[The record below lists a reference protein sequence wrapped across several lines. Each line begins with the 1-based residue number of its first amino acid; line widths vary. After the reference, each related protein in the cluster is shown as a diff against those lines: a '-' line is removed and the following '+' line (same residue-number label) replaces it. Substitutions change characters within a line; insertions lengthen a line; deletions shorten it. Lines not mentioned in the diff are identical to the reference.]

1 MLYSLLS
8 ILLQPEVSGG
18 PACSSAGRWR
28 RSPPGPMGC
37 GGGTEQIGFLLL
49 MFAVLYFLMIRP
61 QQKRAKQHDQM
72 LGAFKKGDIVRTNG
86 GIRGEVTA
94 LDERDVT
101 IEIADRTRSRS
112 FAATWR
118 AWTKPPK
125 KKAERTGEDHGSR
138 LVFSF
143 GNRRRLVRF
152 GLPRPCGRASTA
164 GCRAP
169 TSSKRPSTIRS
180 TRASTSRGACG

>member
-8 ILLQPEVSGG
+8 ILLQPDVTGG
-18 PACSSAGRWR
+18 PAAPA
-28 RSPPGPMGC
+28 PPGGGAPAPGPVGC

-72 LGAFKKGDIVRTNG
+72 LGALKKGDIVRTNG

-101 IEIADRTRSRS
+101 LEIADRTRIKVLRS
-112 FAATWR
+112 AVA
-118 AWTKPPK
+118 
-125 KKAERTGEDHGSR
+125 
-138 LVFSF
+138 
-143 GNRRRLVRF
+143 
-152 GLPRPCGRASTA
+152 GLDQ
-164 GCRAP
+164 P
-169 TSSKRPSTIRS
+169 TEEKS
-180 TRASTSRGACG
+180 

>member
-1 MLYSLLS
+1 MS

-18 PACSSAGRWR
+18 PPPAAAPGGEGG
-28 RSPPGPMGC
+28 PGPGPMGC

-72 LGAFKKGDIVRTNG
+72 LGALKKGDTVRTNG

-101 IEIADRTRSRS
+101 IEIADRTRIKVLRS
-112 FAATWR
+112 HIA
-118 AWTKPPK
+118 
-125 KKAERTGEDHGSR
+125 
-138 LVFSF
+138 
-143 GNRRRLVRF
+143 
-152 GLPRPCGRASTA
+152 GLDQ
-164 GCRAP
+164 AP
-169 TSSKRPSTIRS
+169 EQKS
-180 TRASTSRGACG
+180 

>member
-18 PACSSAGRWR
+18 PPPAAAPGAEGA
-28 RSPPGPMGC
+28 PVPGPVGC

-72 LGAFKKGDIVRTNG
+72 LGALKKGDIVRTNG

-94 LDERDVT
+94 LDDRDVT
-101 IEIADRTRSRS
+101 IEIADRTRIKVLRS
-112 FAATWR
+112 HVA
-118 AWTKPPK
+118 
-125 KKAERTGEDHGSR
+125 
-138 LVFSF
+138 
-143 GNRRRLVRF
+143 
-152 GLPRPCGRASTA
+152 GLDQ
-164 GCRAP
+164 AP
-169 TSSKRPSTIRS
+169 EQKS
-180 TRASTSRGACG
+180 